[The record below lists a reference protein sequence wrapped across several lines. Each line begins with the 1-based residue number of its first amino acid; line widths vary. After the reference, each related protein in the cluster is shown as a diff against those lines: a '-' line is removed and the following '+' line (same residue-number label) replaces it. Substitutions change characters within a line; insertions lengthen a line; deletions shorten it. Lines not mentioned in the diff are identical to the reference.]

1 MMFNGYNKVRLGMAV
16 LLCLCGTV
24 MVRAK
29 VKLPAL
35 ISDGMVL
42 QREQTIK
49 VWGTADAGESIQ
61 VRFTKDTFPTSTT
74 NKKLKDIYTATANA
88 DGQWSITL
96 PSMKAGGPYS
106 MLINDI
112 EIRNILVGDVWLCSG
127 QSNMEL
133 PISRVTDMFAD
144 EIAGYNNEKIRHI
157 IIPKVYNFHAAT
169 RRYAANKLESTDTR
183 QCDGFLRLG
192 LFFRQSN
199 V

>member
-88 DGQWSITL
+88 V
-96 PSMKAGGPYS
+96 A
-106 MLINDI
+106 
-112 EIRNILVGDVWLCSG
+112 V
-127 QSNMEL
+127 
-133 PISRVTDMFAD
+133 
-144 EIAGYNNEKIRHI
+144 
-157 IIPKVYNFHAAT
+157 
-169 RRYAANKLESTDTR
+169 
-183 QCDGFLRLG
+183 
-192 LFFRQSN
+192 
-199 V
+199 

>member
-1 MMFNGYNKVRLGMAV
+1 MVIIKLGMAV

-74 NKKLKDIYTATANA
+74 NKKLFTVTPP
-88 DGQWSITL
+88 TL
-96 PSMKAGGPYS
+96 YFQAYS
-106 MLINDI
+106 Y
-112 EIRNILVGDVWLCSG
+112 E
-127 QSNMEL
+127 
-133 PISRVTDMFAD
+133 
-144 EIAGYNNEKIRHI
+144 I
-157 IIPKVYNFHAAT
+157 IIT
-169 RRYAANKLESTDTR
+169 
-183 QCDGFLRLG
+183 
-192 LFFRQSN
+192 
-199 V
+199 

>member
-61 VRFTKDTFPTSTT
+61 VKFTKDTFPTSTT
-74 NKKLKDIYTATANA
+74 NKKLKEHLHCHSKCRRAVEYNPPLHESRWPLLHA
-88 DGQWSITL
+88 D
-96 PSMKAGGPYS
+96 K
-106 MLINDI
+106 
-112 EIRNILVGDVWLCSG
+112 
-127 QSNMEL
+127 
-133 PISRVTDMFAD
+133 
-144 EIAGYNNEKIRHI
+144 RH
-157 IIPKVYNFHAAT
+157 
-169 RRYAANKLESTDTR
+169 
-183 QCDGFLRLG
+183 
-192 LFFRQSN
+192 
-199 V
+199 